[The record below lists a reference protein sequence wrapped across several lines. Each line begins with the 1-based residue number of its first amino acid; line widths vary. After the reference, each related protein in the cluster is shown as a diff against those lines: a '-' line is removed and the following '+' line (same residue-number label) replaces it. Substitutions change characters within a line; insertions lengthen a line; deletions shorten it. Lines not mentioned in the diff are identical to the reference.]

1 MVRQAS
7 ANDQQ
12 ALVTLLKP
20 ASPRVPAMHR
30 VIRLAPLLALAIG
43 ACAGPMASRGGG
55 GPVEVGIAAI
65 NDFHGALEP
74 PRQSV
79 AVSDGQGGTTFVP
92 AGGAAYLA
100 SALDMIRGRY
110 ANHVTVGAGD
120 LISGSPLVSSL
131 YLDEP
136 TVAALGMI
144 GLEFSAVGN
153 HEFDRG
159 RDEILRMQNG
169 GCTKFTDREPC
180 ALEPFAGARFRY
192 LAASTLTAEGKPLL
206 GAVGFKTFGTG
217 SRRVTVGLI
226 GLTLKGTAQ
235 IVSPSGIAGLSFADE
250 ADTINALVPEL
261 RAQGADAVVVLIHQG
276 GQQEPDADPNGCA
289 GFTGDIRPIL
299 DRLDPRIDVV
309 VSGHTHQAY
318 VCDYAALNPAKP
330 FLLTSAGS
338 SGKMVTDIRLAID
351 PRGNRVTSK
360 TARNIIV
367 QSQSFIGA
375 RGEVAVSDRF
385 PRFDPRADV
394 AAYVDKYVAA
404 TRDYSARPVGALSG
418 PASDRIVVGQLIA
431 DAQLAATQ
439 AAGAQLA
446 LMNRGGVRAALV
458 PRENGTL
465 TFGDIYSVQ
474 PFGNMLVTGTLTGA
488 ELRAVIEQS
497 LDDDGGI
504 NPVIPSAGL
513 RFSFDRRRPSGDR
526 VVELTFA
533 NQPLDPNARYRV
545 TVSNFLAGGGDGY
558 TLFKQLR
565 DVVPGGVDL
574 DALEAWV
581 KAAPPRIVPTELRVV
596 DLAPPPAVPA
606 G

>member
-1 MVRQAS
+1 MKTVF
-7 ANDQQ
+7 
-12 ALVTLLKP
+12 
-20 ASPRVPAMHR
+20 
-30 VIRLAPLLALAIG
+30 RLAPLIALALA
-43 ACAGPMASRGGG
+43 ACVAPMASRENAL
-55 GPVEVGIAAI
+55 PVEVGIAAI

-74 PRQSV
+74 PKQAV
-79 AVSDGQGGTTFVP
+79 AISDGNGGTTLIP

-100 SALDMIRGRY
+100 SALDTVRGRY
-110 ANHVTVGAGD
+110 ANHLTVGAGD

-136 TVAALGMI
+136 TVTALGMI

-159 RDEILRMQNG
+159 REEILRMQNG
-169 GCTKFTDREPC
+169 GCAKFADRKPC

-192 LAASTLTAEGKPLL
+192 LSASTLTAEGKPLL
-206 GAVGFKTFGTG
+206 GAVGLKTFGTG

-235 IVSPSGIAGLSFADE
+235 IVAPSGIAGLTFADE

-261 RAQGADAVVVLIHQG
+261 KAQGADAVVVLIHQG
-276 GQQEPDADPNGCA
+276 GQQQPDADPDGCA

-299 DRLDPRIDVV
+299 DRLDTRVDLV

-318 VCDYAALNPAKP
+318 VCDYSTLNPAKP
-330 FLLTSAGS
+330 FLLTSAGN

-360 TARNIIV
+360 SARNVVV
-367 QSQSFIGA
+367 QSQSYVGGK
-375 RGEVAVSDRF
+375 GEVAVSDRV
-385 PRFDPRADV
+385 PRFAPRADV
-394 AAYVDKYVAA
+394 TAYVDKYVAA
-404 TRDYSARPVGALSG
+404 TREFSARPVGALSG
-418 PASDRIVVGQLIA
+418 PVSDRVMVGQLIA

-439 AAGAQLA
+439 AAGAQFS

-458 PRENGTL
+458 PRAGGAL
-465 TFGDIYSVQ
+465 TFEDIYAVQ
-474 PFGNMLVTGTLTGA
+474 PFGNTLVTGTLTGA
-488 ELRAVIEQS
+488 ELLALIEQS
-497 LDDDGGI
+497 LDDEGGI
-504 NPVIPSAGL
+504 NPIIPSAGL
-513 RFSFDRRRPSGDR
+513 RFSFDSRRPSGNR
-526 VVELTFA
+526 VVDLTFSS
-533 NQPLDPNARYRV
+533 QPIDPAARYRV

-558 TLFKQLR
+558 TVLKQLR

-581 KAAPPRIVPTELRVV
+581 KVAPPRVVPTEFRAV
-596 DLAPPPAVPA
+596 DLAPKPPAPA